1 MKKLLTLV
9 IALFLLAAC
18 QPTPEVDAVRQKNSA
33 QMIEM
38 ARGRPRRRPR
48 LAQGSPQPPPPPCGN
63 WCRNGSNGIS
73 IRT

>member
-38 ARGRPRRRPR
+38 ARGETTAAPQAGAGEPAATPTPQRVMG
-48 LAQGSPQPPPPPCGN
+48 QGRMQ
-63 WCRNGSNGIS
+63 
-73 IRT
+73 